1 MEIAADNIDKLI
13 NIEMRRTGLPRGKKW
28 VLWEVARELSP
39 EPLVL
44 AAARLLDRAP
54 GDIAIV
60 TGAAVPGHM
69 PVGEN
74 DGPFGSVVLATALV
88 RIGHQVTIYTDPDA
102 LPPIDMLA
110 RRAGLA
116 IDVLPLTLGDTDQQ
130 VKIAE
135 KHDLFVAIERLGGN
149 RNGQIYGVTGVS
161 RSPHRANV
169 DTIFKTAT
177 KLGKPTLAIGDG
189 GNEIGFG
196 KVHAEL
202 EKRLPDHTMAAT
214 TPCGGGVFSVVPTDV
229 LAVGTSSNIGAYGV
243 VAALA
248 LLKRDASLCH
258 TPDGGAAPCR
268 RRPRPGRRRRRRPH
282 PVMRRHPGRRQR
294 RFGAPHAEHR
304 RTHPG
309 AAPRPQVLKAQGEKL
324 AVNHR
329 SADLQVRS

>member
-13 NIEMRRTGLPRGKKW
+13 NIEMRRTGMPRGKKW
-28 VLWEVARELSP
+28 VLWEVARTQSS

-54 GDIAIV
+54 SDIAIV

-74 DGPFGSVVLATALV
+74 DGPFGSVVLATALT
-88 RIGHQVTIYTDPDA
+88 RLGHKVAIYTDPDA

-116 IDVLPLTLGDTDQQ
+116 AEVIPLKLGDTDQQ
-130 VKIAE
+130 VAIAE

-149 RNGQIYGVTGVS
+149 RHGIIYGVTGVS
-161 RSPHRANV
+161 RASHRANV
-169 DTIFKTAT
+169 DTIFLTAS

-202 EKRLPDHTMAAT
+202 EMRLADHTMAAK

-248 LLKRDASLCH
+248 LLKRDAGLCH
-258 TPDGGAAPCR
+258 TADEEIALHYIGVGLGLVDGGGGERIPWCDGIPADASAALVRLMQNIVQRTLEPS
-268 RRPRPGRRRRRRPH
+268 
-282 PVMRRHPGRRQR
+282 RQR
-294 RFGAPHAEHR
+294 KF
-304 RTHPG
+304 
-309 AAPRPQVLKAQGEKL
+309 
-324 AVNHR
+324 
-329 SADLQVRS
+329 

>member
-28 VLWEVARELSP
+28 VLWEVSRAISS

-54 GDIAIV
+54 SDIAIV

-88 RIGHQVTIYTDPDA
+88 CIGHKVTIYTDPDA

-110 RRAGLA
+110 KRAGLA
-116 IDVLPLTLGDTDQQ
+116 IDVLPLALGDT
-130 VKIAE
+130 
-135 KHDLFVAIERLGGN
+135 
-149 RNGQIYGVTGVS
+149 
-161 RSPHRANV
+161 
-169 DTIFKTAT
+169 
-177 KLGKPTLAIGDG
+177 
-189 GNEIGFG
+189 EIGFG
-196 KVHAEL
+196 KVHGEL
-202 EKRLPDHTMAAT
+202 EKRLPDHTMAST

-258 TPDGGAAPCR
+258 
-268 RRPRPGRRRRRRPH
+268 
-282 PVMRRHPGRRQR
+282 
-294 RFGAPHAEHR
+294 
-304 RTHPG
+304 
-309 AAPRPQVLKAQGEKL
+309 
-324 AVNHR
+324 
-329 SADLQVRS
+329 

>member
-13 NIEMRRTGLPRGKKW
+13 NIEMRRSGMPRGKKW
-28 VLWEVARELSP
+28 VLWEVARAQAT

-44 AAARLLDRAP
+44 AAARLLDRTP
-54 GDIAIV
+54 SDIAIV

-74 DGPFGSVVLATALV
+74 DGPFGSVVLAAALTK
-88 RIGHQVTIYTDPDA
+88 IGHKVTIYTDPDA

-110 RRAGLA
+110 RRAGLKSE
-116 IDVLPLTLGDTDQQ
+116 VLPLALGDNAQQ
-130 VKIAE
+130 EKIAAR
-135 KHDLFVAIERLGGN
+135 HDLFVAIERLGGN
-149 RNGQIYGVTGVS
+149 RNGFIYGVTGVS

-169 DTIFKTAT
+169 DTIFKTAA
-177 KLGKPTLAIGDG
+177 KLGKPTLGIGDG

-202 EKRLPDHTMAAT
+202 EKRLPDHTMAHK

-248 LLKRDASLCH
+248 MLRRDPALCH
-258 TPDGGAAPCR
+258 TPEEEEALHHVGVGLGLVDGGGGDRIPWCDGIPFDCNAALVRLMRNIVERTLEP
-268 RRPRPGRRRRRRPH
+268 PRL
-282 PVMRRHPGRRQR
+282 
-294 RFGAPHAEHR
+294 
-304 RTHPG
+304 RTF
-309 AAPRPQVLKAQGEKL
+309 
-324 AVNHR
+324 
-329 SADLQVRS
+329 